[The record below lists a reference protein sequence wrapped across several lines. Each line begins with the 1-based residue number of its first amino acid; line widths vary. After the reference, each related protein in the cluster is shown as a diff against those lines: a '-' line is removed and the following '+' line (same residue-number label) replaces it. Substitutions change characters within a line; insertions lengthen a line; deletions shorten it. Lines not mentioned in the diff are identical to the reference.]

1 MVMYQLVKVKINNKN
16 YILHANESK
25 VDEAIDYLERHNDWA
40 IETLQED
47 LIENF
52 DSKLVLD
59 DEIKTYTIYNKE
71 EYLEKAY
78 FNLYEAGAY
87 LVDYL
92 RDTEEESDKVE
103 ALYQLKKAVVEIT
116 ATLGKIVNKEAQW

>member
-1 MVMYQLVKVKINNKN
+1 MVMYQLVKVKINDKN

-25 VDEAIDYLERHNDWA
+25 VHEAIDYLERHSDWA
-40 IETLQED
+40 IETLQDD
-47 LIENF
+47 LVEKF
-52 DSKLVLD
+52 DSKLVLED
-59 DEIKTYTIYNKE
+59 NINTYTIYNRE

-87 LVDYL
+87 LVEYL

-116 ATLGKIVNKEAQW
+116 ATLGKIVNKEEM

>member
-1 MVMYQLVKVKINNKN
+1 MYQLVKVKINDKN

-25 VDEAIDYLERHNDWA
+25 VHEAIDYLERHSDWA
-40 IETLQED
+40 IETLED
-47 LIENF
+47 DLVENF
-52 DSKLVLD
+52 DSKLVLED
-59 DEIKTYTIYNKE
+59 NINTYTIYNRE

-78 FNLYEAGAY
+78 FNLYEAGGF

-103 ALYQLKKAVVEIT
+103 ALYQLKKAVLEIT
-116 ATLGKIVNKEAQW
+116 ATLEKIVNEEKE

>member
-1 MVMYQLVKVKINNKN
+1 MYQLVKVKINDKN

-25 VDEAIDYLERHNDWA
+25 VHEAIDYLKRHSDWA
-40 IETLQED
+40 IETLQDD
-47 LIENF
+47 LVENF
-52 DSKLVLD
+52 DSKLVLED
-59 DEIKTYTIYNKE
+59 NINTYTIYNRE

-116 ATLGKIVNKEAQW
+116 ATLGKIVNKEEM

>member
-1 MVMYQLVKVKINNKN
+1 MYQLVKVKINDKN

-25 VDEAIDYLERHNDWA
+25 VHEAIDYLERHSDWA
-40 IETLQED
+40 IETLQDD
-47 LIENF
+47 LVENF
-52 DSKLVLD
+52 DSKLVLED
-59 DEIKTYTIYNKE
+59 NINTYTIYNRE

-103 ALYQLKKAVVEIT
+103 ALYQLKKAVVEMT
-116 ATLGKIVNKEAQW
+116 ATLGKIVNEEES

>member
-1 MVMYQLVKVKINNKN
+1 MYQLVKVKINDKN

-25 VDEAIDYLERHNDWA
+25 VHEAINYLERHSDWA

-116 ATLGKIVNKEAQW
+116 ATLGKIVNEEEM

>member
-1 MVMYQLVKVKINNKN
+1 MYQLVKVKINDKT

-25 VDEAIDYLERHNDWA
+25 VHEAIDYLERHSDWA
-40 IETLQED
+40 IETLQDD

-52 DSKLVLD
+52 DSKLVLED
-59 DEIKTYTIYNKE
+59 NINTYTIYNKE

-116 ATLGKIVNKEAQW
+116 ATLGKIVNEEKE

>member
-1 MVMYQLVKVKINNKN
+1 MYQLVKVKINNKN

>member
-1 MVMYQLVKVKINNKN
+1 MYQLVKVKINDKN

-25 VDEAIDYLERHNDWA
+25 VHEAIDYLERHSDWA
-40 IETLQED
+40 IETLQDD
-47 LIENF
+47 LVENF
-52 DSKLVLD
+52 DSKLVLED
-59 DEIKTYTIYNKE
+59 NINTYTIYNRE

-103 ALYQLKKAVVEIT
+103 ALYQLKKAVLEIT
-116 ATLGKIVNKEAQW
+116 ATLGKIVNEEEG

>member
-1 MVMYQLVKVKINNKN
+1 MYQLVKVKINDKN

-25 VDEAIDYLERHNDWA
+25 VHEAIDYLERHSDWA
-40 IETLQED
+40 IETLED
-47 LIENF
+47 DLVEKF
-52 DSKLVLD
+52 DSKLVLED
-59 DEIKTYTIYNKE
+59 NINTYTIYNKE

-116 ATLGKIVNKEAQW
+116 ATLGKIVNEEES

>member
-1 MVMYQLVKVKINNKN
+1 MYQLVKVKINDKN

-25 VDEAIDYLERHNDWA
+25 VHEAIDYLERHSDWA
-40 IETLQED
+40 IETLQDD
-47 LIENF
+47 LVENF
-52 DSKLVLD
+52 DSKLVLED
-59 DEIKTYTIYNKE
+59 NINTYTIYNRE

-116 ATLGKIVNKEAQW
+116 ATLGKIVNEEEG

>member
-1 MVMYQLVKVKINNKN
+1 MVMYQLVKVKINDKN

-25 VDEAIDYLERHNDWA
+25 VDEAIDYLERHSDWA
-40 IETLQED
+40 IETLQDD
-47 LIENF
+47 LVENF
-52 DSKLVLD
+52 DSKLVLED
-59 DEIKTYTIYNKE
+59 NINTYTIYNRE

-116 ATLGKIVNKEAQW
+116 ATLGKIVNEEES

>member
-1 MVMYQLVKVKINNKN
+1 MYQLVKVKINDKN

-25 VDEAIDYLERHNDWA
+25 VHEAIDYLERHSDWA
-40 IETLQED
+40 IETLEDD

-52 DSKLVLD
+52 DSKLVLED
-59 DEIKTYTIYNKE
+59 NINTYTIYNKE

-116 ATLGKIVNKEAQW
+116 ATLGKIVNEEES

>member
-1 MVMYQLVKVKINNKN
+1 MYQLVKVKINDKN

-25 VDEAIDYLERHNDWA
+25 VHEAIDYLERHSDWA
-40 IETLQED
+40 IETLQDD
-47 LIENF
+47 LVENF
-52 DSKLVLD
+52 DSKLVLED
-59 DEIKTYTIYNKE
+59 NINTYTIYNRE

-116 ATLGKIVNKEAQW
+116 ATLGKIVNKEEM

>member
-1 MVMYQLVKVKINNKN
+1 MYQLVKVKINDKN

-25 VDEAIDYLERHNDWA
+25 VHEAIDYLERHSDWA
-40 IETLQED
+40 IETLQDD
-47 LIENF
+47 LVENF
-52 DSKLVLD
+52 DSKLVLED
-59 DEIKTYTIYNKE
+59 NINTYTIYNRE

-87 LVDYL
+87 LVEYL

-116 ATLGKIVNKEAQW
+116 ATLGKIVNKEEM

>member
-1 MVMYQLVKVKINNKN
+1 MYQLVKVKINDKN

-25 VDEAIDYLERHNDWA
+25 VHEAIDYLERHSDWA
-40 IETLQED
+40 IETLEDD

-52 DSKLVLD
+52 DSKLVLED
-59 DEIKTYTIYNKE
+59 NINTYTIYNKE

-103 ALYQLKKAVVEIT
+103 ALYQLKKAVVEMT
-116 ATLGKIVNKEAQW
+116 ATLGKIVNEEES

>member
-1 MVMYQLVKVKINNKN
+1 MYQLVKVKINDKN

-25 VDEAIDYLERHNDWA
+25 VHEAIDYLERHSDWA
-40 IETLQED
+40 IETLED
-47 LIENF
+47 DLVENF
-52 DSKLVLD
+52 DSKLVLED
-59 DEIKTYTIYNKE
+59 NINTYTIYNRE

-87 LVDYL
+87 LVEYL

-116 ATLGKIVNKEAQW
+116 ATLGKIVNKEEM

>member
-1 MVMYQLVKVKINNKN
+1 MYQLVKVKINDKN

-25 VDEAIDYLERHNDWA
+25 VHEAIDYLERHSDWA
-40 IETLQED
+40 IETLQDD
-47 LIENF
+47 LVENF
-52 DSKLVLD
+52 DSKLVLED
-59 DEIKTYTIYNKE
+59 NINTYTIYNRE

-116 ATLGKIVNKEAQW
+116 ATLGKIVNEEES

>member
-1 MVMYQLVKVKINNKN
+1 MYQLVKVKINDKN

-25 VDEAIDYLERHNDWA
+25 VHEAIDYLERHSDWA
-40 IETLQED
+40 IETLED
-47 LIENF
+47 DLVENF
-52 DSKLVLD
+52 DSKLVLED
-59 DEIKTYTIYNKE
+59 NINTYTIYNRE

-116 ATLGKIVNKEAQW
+116 ATLGKIVNEEKE

>member
-1 MVMYQLVKVKINNKN
+1 MYQLVKVKINDKN

-25 VDEAIDYLERHNDWA
+25 VHEAIDYLERHSDWA
-40 IETLQED
+40 IETLQDD
-47 LIENF
+47 LVENF
-52 DSKLVLD
+52 DSKLVLED
-59 DEIKTYTIYNKE
+59 NINTYTIYNRE

-116 ATLGKIVNKEAQW
+116 ATLGKIVNEEKE

>member
-1 MVMYQLVKVKINNKN
+1 MYQLVKVKINDKI

-25 VDEAIDYLERHNDWA
+25 VDEAIDYLERHSDWA

-116 ATLGKIVNKEAQW
+116 ATLGKIVNEEEG

>member
-1 MVMYQLVKVKINNKN
+1 MVMYQLVKVKINDKN

-25 VDEAIDYLERHNDWA
+25 VHEAINYLERHSDWA

-116 ATLGKIVNKEAQW
+116 ATLGKIVNEEEM